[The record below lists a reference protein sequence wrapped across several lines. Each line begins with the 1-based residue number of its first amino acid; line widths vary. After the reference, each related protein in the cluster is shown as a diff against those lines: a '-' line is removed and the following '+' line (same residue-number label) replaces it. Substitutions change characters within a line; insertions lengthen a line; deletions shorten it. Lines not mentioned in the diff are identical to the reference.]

1 MPKLLITG
9 HTGFVGRALAA
20 HVTGEHGDGWTV
32 ATLAEH
38 QDVRDPKLDLQLAP
52 IRADAV
58 IHLAARTSVAESFR
72 DADGYFDV
80 NFNGTLNLLRAL
92 RATEFRGRFLYVSS
106 GDCYGSI
113 DEAQLPVDELQPLRP
128 RSPYAVSKVAA
139 EALCFQWSQTE
150 GLDAIIAR
158 PFNHI
163 GPGQDERFVV
173 PSLVKQVCSIR
184 DGHSPNE
191 IVAGN
196 LDVTRDLSDVRDVVE
211 AYLALLAN
219 GRKGHVYN
227 VGSGREVRLRDVLD
241 ALLDLAKVKARVT
254 TDPQRVRRDE
264 QLRVR
269 ADVFKIESHTGWV
282 SRIPLIES
290 LRDILASRTDRLP
303 T

>member
-1 MPKLLITG
+1 M
-9 HTGFVGRALAA
+9 
-20 HVTGEHGDGWTV
+20 
-32 ATLAEH
+32 
-38 QDVRDPKLDLQLAP
+38 
-52 IRADAV
+52 
-58 IHLAARTSVAESFR
+58 
-72 DADGYFDV
+72 
-80 NFNGTLNLLRAL
+80 
-92 RATEFRGRFLYVSS
+92 
-106 GDCYGSI
+106 
-113 DEAQLPVDELQPLRP
+113 
-128 RSPYAVSKVAA
+128 
-139 EALCFQWSQTE
+139 
-150 GLDAIIAR
+150 
-158 PFNHI
+158 
-163 GPGQDERFVV
+163 
-173 PSLVKQVCSIR
+173 
-184 DGHSPNE
+184 
-191 IVAGN
+191 
-196 LDVTRDLSDVRDVVE
+196 TRDLSDVRDVVE